1 MQRSG
6 QGSLAE
12 PSSIRSPPHGSASS
26 GWALPFPWDP
36 EVPLPP
42 SRLQVTPLSRVLGRR
57 AAKGGAPANP
67 PRTCYALSSLRREY
81 RAPSPEASQS
91 GHTPN
96 LPPHPQL
103 HRPLG
108 WAPPVNSRKGSK
120 KSWDWEKLSRQPR
133 MQMLRRYSTSALCKG
148 RAGTQ
153 EWDFLKHCTQGTLL
167 ASSSLVLALEERH
180 SSTQRPH
187 KALYPNNPNHKT
199 ETQQPAV
206 GR

>member
-1 MQRSG
+1 MQRGG

-12 PSSIRSPPHGSASS
+12 PSCIRSPPHGSASS

-67 PRTCYALSSLRREY
+67 PRTCYALSSLRREC

-96 LPPHPQL
+96 LPPP
-103 HRPLG
+103 PP
-108 WAPPVNSRKGSK
+108 APPAPGLGSTCQFLEGQQ
-120 KSWDWEKLSRQPR
+120 EKLGLGKVSRQPR
-133 MQMLRRYSTSALCKG
+133 MQMLRRYSTSALCEG

-153 EWDFLKHCTQGTLL
+153 EWDFQGTLL

-180 SSTQRPH
+180 SSTQSPH